1 MVGTFPCTGY
11 LLPPGS
17 RFCDIEENSRKTQPY
32 NDGWSDSLPWIERVG
47 RPCPFR
53 LASPGAALRTVFLEA
68 LVKFRV
74 RDLPRITLTAAAGI
88 IATVICAPPVIVL
101 SLITRSPV
109 PGYTAATSF
118 GWIVSKMTGVSASLN
133 GGDKIV
139 PGESYIVTPNHA
151 GNADILA
158 ILTTLPIK
166 FRWVVKK
173 ELLKIPLWG
182 WALGRTGAVAL
193 DRSNR
198 REAVK
203 KLREGS
209 SKLSKGWSLLIYP
222 EGTRSP
228 DGNLQPFKKGA
239 FMLAVD
245 TGVPILPVTINGAFP
260 LLPKNTLALR
270 SGHMTITIGDPIPT
284 AGLTE
289 KDVPELMEKT
299 RAAMSENF
307 DPGYDP
313 WNSALAD

>member
-1 MVGTFPCTGY
+1 MVGTFPCAGY
-11 LLPPGS
+11 LLPLGS
-17 RFCDIEENSRKTQPY
+17 RFCDIEENSRKRQPY
-32 NDGWSDSLPWIERVG
+32 NDDSSDSLPWIERVG
-47 RPCPFR
+47 
-53 LASPGAALRTVFLEA
+53 AALSVQVGITGRGVADSFLEV
-68 LVKFRV
+68 LVTFRV

-88 IATVICAPPVIVL
+88 IATLISAPPVIVL
-101 SLITRSPV
+101 SLITGSPV
-109 PGYTAATSF
+109 PGYAAGRSF

-133 GGDKIV
+133 REDKIV

-166 FRWVVKK
+166 FRWVIKK
-173 ELLKIPLWG
+173 ELVKIPLFG

-209 SKLSKGWSLLIYP
+209 SKLSNGWSLLIYP

-228 DGNLQPFKKGA
+228 DGNLQRFKKGA

-299 RAAMSENF
+299 RAAISENF